1 MTTQQ
6 AGKPKIL
13 IADDKPE
20 NLIALE
26 KVLED
31 LDVEFVRALS
41 GNEGL
46 ARSLRGDIALAI
58 VDIQMPGMDGY
69 QMVSL
74 LRQGPKTRHI
84 PVIFVSAIYSDDLY
98 IIKGL
103 ETGGIDFITKPI
115 VPEILR
121 GKVRLFL
128 EMHHQRRQLEQLVE
142 ELRRTQQQLIE
153 ERDRAEAATRA
164 KSLFLAS
171 MSHEIRTPLN
181 GIIGIVNILKQT
193 NDPARVAEYLEIVEI
208 SADNL
213 LSIINDILDFSK
225 IESQQLELE
234 NIPFSVATEI
244 QNVIKLLHFKATEKG
259 LELKSDIPSNIPGC
273 VVGDPVRF
281 KQILINLVNNA
292 IKFTEKGSVL
302 VTATL
307 HDLTPDQC
315 VIYCAVKDTGI
326 GITEEGKLRL
336 FREFSQTDK
345 SISRRFGGSGLGLAI
360 SKKLAEM
367 MQGGIGVES
376 EYGKGSTF
384 WFTVTFGRCDSAHA
398 LGKAPAEV
406 STQPQSPKHILL
418 VEDNVINQKV
428 ALFALQKMGHF
439 VDVAENGEV
448 CLQKV
453 KEKDY
458 DVVLMD
464 VQMPVMDGYE
474 ATQRLRA
481 WEKET
486 GRKPLRII
494 AMTAN
499 AEKSERTYCLSIGM
513 DDYISKPFKPERL
526 EALLQG

>member
-1 MTTQQ
+1 MNTSQPSR
-6 AGKPKIL
+6 PKIL
-13 IADDKPE
+13 IVDDKPE

-31 LDVEFVRALS
+31 LNVEFVRALS

-74 LRQGPKTRHI
+74 LRQGPKTKHI

-128 EMHHQRRQLEQLVE
+128 EMHQQRKQLEQLIE
-142 ELRRTQQQLIE
+142 ELRKTQQQLIE

-193 NDPARVAEYLEIVEI
+193 SDPDRIAEYLEIVEI

-234 NIPFSVATEI
+234 NIPFQPAVQI
-244 QNVIKLLHFKATEKG
+244 QNVIKLLHIKALEKG
-259 LELKSDIPSNIPGC
+259 LYLRAELPSNIPEC
-273 VVGDPVRF
+273 VMGDPVRF

-292 IKFTEKGSVL
+292 IKFTEKGSVIISAFL
-302 VTATL
+302 R
-307 HDLTPDQC
+307 DLTPSHC
-315 VIYCAVKDTGI
+315 IIYCEVKDTGI

-360 SKKLAEM
+360 SKKLVEM
-367 MQGGIGVES
+367 MLGEIGVES

-384 WFTVTFGRCDSAHA
+384 WFTVTFSRCDKSV
-398 LGKAPAEV
+398 LSLTTDTKTLIE
-406 STQPQSPKHILL
+406 TQKPKNILL

-439 VDVAENGEV
+439 VDIAENGEV

-458 DVVLMD
+458 EVVLMD

-474 ATQRLRA
+474 ATRRIRE
-481 WEKET
+481 WEKES

-499 AEKSERTYCLSIGM
+499 AEKSERTYCLSLGM
-513 DDYISKPFKPERL
+513 DEYISKPFKPERL
-526 EALLQG
+526 ASVL